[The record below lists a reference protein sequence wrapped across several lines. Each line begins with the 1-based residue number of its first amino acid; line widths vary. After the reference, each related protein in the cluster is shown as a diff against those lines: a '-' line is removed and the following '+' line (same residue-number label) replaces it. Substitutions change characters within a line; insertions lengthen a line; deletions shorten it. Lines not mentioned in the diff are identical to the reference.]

1 MARLGAVG
9 CVLLLL
15 SAPLLAGEA
24 TSVRSYPLPGHGTL
38 ELTVPSSWKES
49 LSRPP
54 ADLPPTIEFS
64 PDSGSEFVVQ
74 VTPIWNPAGDV
85 DPDLGEPETIRGF
98 VEKLGRRQLDHAV
111 ETEIKLKEITG
122 PRCRGYFF
130 TITDRAPAKGEWK
143 YLTAG
148 AVGVDGLLL
157 SFTILT
163 NSLHSDDRDRALRMI
178 KQSRYAAAAP
188 SSEGTA
194 GGD

>member
-1 MARLGAVG
+1 VARLGAVG
-9 CVLLLL
+9 CALLLL
-15 SAPLLAGEA
+15 LPPVLAAEQ
-24 TSVRSYPLPGHGTL
+24 TSVRSYPLPGRGTL

-54 ADLPPTIEFS
+54 ADLPPTIEFA
-64 PDSGSEFVVQ
+64 PASGSEFAVQ
-74 VTPIWNPAGDV
+74 VTPVWSPAD
-85 DPDLGEPETIRGF
+85 DTDLGDPETIRGF

-111 ETEIKLKEITG
+111 ETDIKLKEIAG
-122 PRCRGYFF
+122 PRARGYLFA
-130 TITDRAPAKGEWK
+130 ITDRAPAKGEWK

-163 NSLHSDDRDRALRMI
+163 NSPDSGDRDRALRMI
-178 KQSRYAAAAP
+178 KQSRLAAAAP
-188 SSEGTA
+188 SSEGAA

>member
-1 MARLGAVG
+1 VARLGAVG
-9 CVLLLL
+9 CALLLL
-15 SAPLLAGEA
+15 SPPVLAAAP

-38 ELTVPSSWKES
+38 ELTVPSSWKQS
-49 LSRPP
+49 VSRPP
-54 ADLPPTIEFS
+54 ADLPPTIEFT
-64 PDSGSEFVVQ
+64 PVSGSEFVIQ
-74 VTPIWNPAGDV
+74 VTPIWSLSQDS

-98 VEKLGRRQLDHAV
+98 VEKVGRRQLDHAI
-111 ETEIKLKEITG
+111 EREINLKEIAG
-122 PRCRGYFF
+122 PKARGYLF

-163 NSLHSDDRDRALRMI
+163 NSPDSGDRDRALRMI
-178 KQSRYAAAAP
+178 KQSRLAAAAP
-188 SSEGTA
+188 SSEGAA